1 MPVRAESLRQYMA
14 AHGISVPSSLHT
26 GSDGGKWFDV
36 RDPEDNKVEFVQ
48 APAAPP
54 EAPLDS
60 LSHHI
65 IHVGYMVHSR
75 AAEDA
80 FFRTVLGFRPYWY
93 GGFSDTVVAWVSQQ
107 VPDGRRR
114 LSVNSTK
121 SLGGSETS
129 KRQQDARRTVES
141 RT

>member
-1 MPVRAESLRQYMA
+1 MSAIPKTTKW
-14 AHGISVPSSLHT
+14 SSCRL
-26 GSDGGKWFDV
+26 
-36 RDPEDNKVEFVQ
+36 
-48 APAAPP
+48 PAAPP

-129 KRQQDARRTVES
+129 KRQQEARRTVES